1 MTAVF
6 LKSDCEP
13 DSEIAN
19 IETKVAYFL
28 SVLSPTTKIDTV
40 AQPGDDVIN
49 ITRLNRHTGAAGYHV
64 LLNGVPTGF
73 VYPDATR
80 PIWGEYRPAVRGRD
94 ITATIL
100 GKRIVIRKGQIR
112 SLERF
117 TPGVITTICHEIAE
131 MLADGDI
138 ATYTKPDWHGN
149 QWLLEPADWVDG
161 TYFTRTIN
169 GNLCVFP
176 NVALPAFSDTTNKV
190 GPYDIMGLVKA
201 PFQPIMPHAYAY
213 AKDPKTG
220 GLVKIY

>member
-6 LKSDCEP
+6 LTSNSEP
-13 DSEIAN
+13 AGELAK
-19 IETKVAYFL
+19 IETAVSVFLPLLNPLVKV
-28 SVLSPTTKIDTV
+28 DTV
-40 AQPGDDVIN
+40 YNAGDVVIN
-49 ITRLNRHTGAAGYHV
+49 ITPLNRHTGAAGYHV